1 MKKVLL
7 GLFALSAISMA
18 STEKGTFSNR
28 IGISVANKGNEKWDN
43 SKLDSAMD
51 DNNIYD
57 ESYGINYKLL
67 YNVTDRFRWGAEL
80 GYETVAYSDE
90 FSKLV
95 DESDDYIGLL
105 TYGVTG
111 EYDVYQNDQLSVYL
125 TGSMGG
131 AYNEYKY
138 DALVETITL
147 TAKAYA
153 KLGLG
158 TRFQNGLG
166 LEVGSKAVAYEL
178 ETDYLSFSDDMIK
191 QQYYFEVNFTF

>member
-1 MKKVLL
+1 MKKILL

-18 STEKGTFSNR
+18 STEQGTFSNR
-28 IGISVANKGNEKWDN
+28 VGINMANKGTEKWDEIDLN
-43 SKLDSAMD
+43 D
-51 DNNIYD
+51 DNVYD

-80 GYETVAYSDE
+80 GYDVVAYSDE
-90 FSKLV
+90 FSKEF
-95 DESDDYIGLL
+95 DTDGDYIGLL
-105 TYGVTG
+105 TYGITG

-125 TGSMGG
+125 TGSLGG
-131 AYNEYKY
+131 AYNELE
-138 DALVETITL
+138 ANIILEELTL

-166 LEVGSKAVAYEL
+166 LEIGTKAVAYDL
-178 ETDYLSFSDDMIK
+178 DTNYSGSDEMTR
-191 QQYYFEVNFTF
+191 QQYYFEANFTF

>member
-7 GLFALSAISMA
+7 GLFVLSAISMA

-28 IGISVANKGNEKWDN
+28 MGINIANKGTEKWDN
-43 SKLDSAMD
+43 SAIDKNLDE
-51 DNNIYD
+51 NVYD
-57 ESYGINYKLL
+57 ESFGINYKLL

-80 GYETVAYSDE
+80 GYDALAYSDD
-90 FSKLV
+90 FSKAL

-111 EYDVYQNDQLSVYL
+111 EYDVYKNDQLSVYL
-125 TGSMGG
+125 TGSIGG
-131 AYNEYKY
+131 AYNEYEV
-138 DALVETITL
+138 DAIIDKFTL

-158 TRFQNGLG
+158 TRFENGLG
-166 LEVGSKAVAYEL
+166 LEIGSKAVAYEL
-178 ETDYLSFSDDMIK
+178 DSTNFGSEDMTK
-191 QQYYFEVNFTF
+191 QQYYFEANFTF